1 MSDDVRN
8 LVYMDE
14 QGYLFADDAKN
25 LVQMDGNTFQLADD
39 CENHRCHMNCK
50 M

>member
-1 MSDDVRN
+1 MSDDARN

-14 QGYLFADDAKN
+14 QGNLFADDAKN
-25 LVQMDGNTFQLADD
+25 LVQMDGNTFQLADNG
-39 CENHRCHMNCK
+39 ENHRCHMNCK

>member
-1 MSDDVRN
+1 MSDDARN

-25 LVQMDGNTFQLADD
+25 LVQMDANTFQLADNG
-39 CENHRCHMNCK
+39 ENHRCHMNCK